1 MQKIERGQTLMKRIF
16 TIATAILL
24 VCTLLM
30 TLTSCGGSDTADE
43 TVEVYSTEE
52 AEYTQ
57 SAVTVNKTSAEV
69 LEYFNS
75 LVNGVKDDKPVV
87 NYNIEKNV
95 PNDSLKVTKQGAED
109 AAEIDDSLKAIN
121 DAAKGIKDL
130 ILEDIKGTSG
140 TINFGEDNSE
150 TLFVKGES
158 WATELTAEDI
168 EYATIKEVGDQYF
181 ITIAF
186 NDLTSAEAQDVLT
199 KAFDLRDKE
208 EILASDEFAKTK
220 DYLVLNDYDVVYSG
234 CKITATVDRL
244 TNEITNINYYKAA
257 KVTASMTGAGT
268 LESYG
273 DVSVMFT
280 LEDKANYDITWDSGL
295 PTSPVETAE
304 VSK

>member
-1 MQKIERGQTLMKRIF
+1 MKRIF

-24 VCTLLM
+24 ISALLM

-57 SAVTVNKTSAEV
+57 SAVTVGKTSEEV
-69 LEYFNS
+69 LAYFNT
-75 LVNGVKDDKPVV
+75 LVNGVKADRPIV

-95 PNDSLKVTKQGAED
+95 PNDSLKVTKKGAED
-109 AAEIDDSLKAIN
+109 AEEIDDSLKAIN
-121 DAAKGIKDL
+121 DAAKGVKDL
-130 ILEDIKGTSG
+130 ILEDIKGNSG
-140 TINFGEDNSE
+140 TINFGDDNSE
-150 TLFVKGES
+150 MLLVKGES
-158 WATELTAEDI
+158 WSSQLTAEDI
-168 EYATIKEVGDQYF
+168 DYAELKEIGDQYF

-186 NDLTSAEAQDVLT
+186 NDLTNEEAQEVLT

-208 EILASDEFAKTK
+208 EILASEEFAKTK

-234 CKITATVDRL
+234 CKITATVNRL
-244 TNEITNINYYKAA
+244 TNEITNINFFKAA
-257 KVTASMTGAGT
+257 NVTAYMTGAGT

-304 VSK
+304 VK

>member
-30 TLTSCGGSDTADE
+30 TLTSCGGSETTDE
-43 TVEVYSTEE
+43 TVEVVSTEE
-52 AEYTQ
+52 AVYTE
-57 SAVTVNKTSAEV
+57 SATPVGKTSEEV
-69 LEYFNS
+69 LAYFNS
-75 LVNGVKDDKPVV
+75 LVNGVKADKPVV
-87 NYNIEKNV
+87 SYRIEKNV
-95 PNDSLKVTKQGAED
+95 PNGSLKVTKQGQED
-109 AAEIDDSLKAIN
+109 AEEIDSSLSAIN

-130 ILEDIKGTSG
+130 VLEDIRETSG
-140 TINFGEDNSE
+140 DINYGEDNSE

-158 WATELTAEDI
+158 WATELTSEDI
-168 EYATIKEVGDQYF
+168 AYATLKEIGDQYF

-186 NDLTSAEAQDVLT
+186 NDLTSAEAQNVLT

-208 EILASDEFAKTK
+208 EILASEEFAKTK

-257 KVTASMTGAGT
+257 NVTAYMTGAGT

-280 LEDKANYDITWDSGL
+280 LEDKANYDINWESGL

-304 VSK
+304 AAK

>member
-1 MQKIERGQTLMKRIF
+1 MKRIF

-24 VCTLLM
+24 VCTLLI
-30 TLTSCGGSDTADE
+30 TFTSCGGSDTADE

-57 SAVTVNKTSAEV
+57 SAVTVGKTSDEV
-69 LEYFNS
+69 LAYFNT
-75 LVNGVKDDKPVV
+75 LVNGVKADKPIV

-95 PNDSLKVTKQGAED
+95 PNDSLKVTKKGAED
-109 AAEIDDSLKAIN
+109 AEEIDDSLKAIN
-121 DAAKGIKDL
+121 DAAKGVKDL
-130 ILEDIKGTSG
+130 ILEDIRGNSG
-140 TINFGEDNSE
+140 TINFGDDNSE
-150 TLFVKGES
+150 MLLVKGES
-158 WATELTAEDI
+158 WASQLTAEDI
-168 EYATIKEVGDQYF
+168 DYAEIKEIGDQYF

-208 EILASDEFAKTK
+208 EILASEEFAKTK
-220 DYLVLNDYDVVYSG
+220 EYLVLNDYDVVYSG

-244 TNEITNINYYKAA
+244 TNEITNINFFKATN
-257 KVTASMTGAGT
+257 VTAYMTGAGT

-280 LEDKANYDITWDSGL
+280 LEDKANYDINWESGM

-304 VSK
+304 AVK

>member
-1 MQKIERGQTLMKRIF
+1 MKRIF

-24 VCTLLM
+24 VGTLLM
-30 TLTSCGGSDTADE
+30 TLTSCGGSDTTDE
-43 TVEVYSTEE
+43 TAEVYSTEE

-57 SAVTVNKTSAEV
+57 SAVTVGKTSEEV
-69 LEYFNS
+69 LAYFNT
-75 LVNGVKDDKPVV
+75 LVNGVKVDRPVV

-95 PNDSLKVTKQGAED
+95 PNDSLKVTKKGAED
-109 AAEIDDSLKAIN
+109 AEEIDASLEAIN

-130 ILEDIKGTSG
+130 ILEDIKGNSG
-140 TINFGEDNSE
+140 TINFGDDNSE
-150 TLFVKGES
+150 MLLVKGES
-158 WATELTAEDI
+158 WSSQLTSEDI
-168 EYATIKEVGDQYF
+168 DYAELKEIGDQYF

-186 NDLTSAEAQDVLT
+186 NDLTNEQAQEVLT

-208 EILASDEFAKTK
+208 EILASEEFAKTK

-244 TNEITNINYYKAA
+244 TNEITNINFFKSAN
-257 KVTASMTGAGT
+257 VTAYMTGAGT

-295 PTSPVETAE
+295 PTSPIETAE
-304 VSK
+304 AK

>member
-1 MQKIERGQTLMKRIF
+1 MKRIL

-24 VCTLLM
+24 VSTLLM
-30 TLTSCGGSDTADE
+30 TLTSCGSSDNTEE
-43 TVEVYSTEE
+43 TEEVVYTEE
-52 AEYTQ
+52 AVYTE
-57 SAVTVNKTSAEV
+57 SATLVGKTSEEV
-69 LEYFNS
+69 LNYFNN
-75 LVNGVKDDKPVV
+75 LVNGVKTDKPVV
-87 NYNIEKNV
+87 SYRIEKNV
-95 PNDSLKVTKQGAED
+95 PNGSLKVTKQGEEEKE
-109 AAEIDDSLKAIN
+109 EIDSSLTAIN

-130 ILEDIKGTSG
+130 VLEDIKETSG
-140 TINFGEDNSE
+140 SINYGEDNSE

-168 EYATIKEVGDQYF
+168 DYATLKEIGDTYY

-186 NDLTSAEAQDVLT
+186 NDLTSEQAQNVLT

-208 EILASDEFAKTK
+208 EILASEEFAKSK

-234 CKITATVDRL
+234 CKITATVNRL

-257 KVTASMTGAGT
+257 NVTAYMTGAGT

-280 LEDKANYDITWDSGL
+280 LEDKANYDITWESGL

-304 VSK
+304 VK

>member
-24 VCTLLM
+24 VSALLM
-30 TLTSCGGSDTADE
+30 TLTSCGSSDTADE

-52 AEYTQ
+52 AEYTK
-57 SAVTVNKTSAEV
+57 SAVTVGKTSEEV
-69 LEYFNS
+69 LAYFNT
-75 LVNGVKDDKPVV
+75 LVNSVKADKPIV

-95 PNDSLKVTKQGAED
+95 PNGSLKVTKKGAED
-109 AAEIDDSLKAIN
+109 AEEIDDSLKAIN
-121 DAAKGIKDL
+121 DAAKGVKDL
-130 ILEDIKGTSG
+130 ILEDIKGNSG
-140 TINFGEDNSE
+140 TINFGDDNSE
-150 TLFVKGES
+150 MLLVKGES
-158 WATELTAEDI
+158 WASQLTAEDI
-168 EYATIKEVGDQYF
+168 DYAEIKEIGDQYF

-186 NDLTSAEAQDVLT
+186 NDLTSDEAQDVLT

-208 EILASDEFAKTK
+208 EILASEEFAKTK

-234 CKITATVDRL
+234 CKITATVNRL
-244 TNEITNINYYKAA
+244 TNEITNINFFKAA
-257 KVTASMTGAGT
+257 NVTAYMTGAGT

-280 LEDKANYDITWDSGL
+280 LEDKANYDINWESGL

>member
-1 MQKIERGQTLMKRIF
+1 MKRIF

-24 VCTLLM
+24 VSALLM
-30 TLTSCGGSDTADE
+30 TFTSCGSSDTDE
-43 TVEVYSTEE
+43 EVAEVYSTEE
-52 AEYTQ
+52 AVYTE
-57 SAVTVNKTSAEV
+57 SAVPVGKTSDEV
-69 LEYFNS
+69 LSYFNS
-75 LVNGVKDDKPVV
+75 LVNSVKLDKPGVS
-87 NYNIEKNV
+87 YRIEKNV

-109 AAEIDDSLKAIN
+109 AEEIDASLKAIN

-130 ILEDIKGTSG
+130 ILEDIKETSG
-140 TINFGEDNSE
+140 NINFGDDNSE
-150 TLFVKGES
+150 SLFVKGES
-158 WATELTAEDI
+158 WASKLTAEDI
-168 EYATIKEVGDQYF
+168 DYATLQEIGDKYF

-186 NDLTSAEAQDVLT
+186 NDLTSDEAQDVLT

-208 EILASDEFAKTK
+208 EILASEEFAKSK
-220 DYLVLNDYDVVYSG
+220 EYLVLNNYDVVYSG

-257 KVTASMTGAGT
+257 NVTAYMTGAGT

-280 LEDKANYDITWDSGL
+280 LEDKANYDITWESGL

-304 VSK
+304 AK

>member
-1 MQKIERGQTLMKRIF
+1 MKRIF

-24 VCTLLM
+24 VSALLM
-30 TLTSCGGSDTADE
+30 TLTSCGGSDTSDE

-57 SAVTVNKTSAEV
+57 SAVTVGKTSEEV
-69 LEYFNS
+69 LAYFNS
-75 LVNGVKDDKPVV
+75 LVNGVKADKPIV
-87 NYNIEKNV
+87 NYSIEKNV
-95 PNDSLKVTKQGAED
+95 PNDSLKVTKKGAED
-109 AAEIDDSLKAIN
+109 AEEVDDSLKAIN

-130 ILEDIKGTSG
+130 ILEDIKGNSG
-140 TINFGEDNSE
+140 MVNFGDDNSE
-150 TLFVKGES
+150 MLLVKGES
-158 WATELTAEDI
+158 WATKLTAEDI
-168 EYATIKEVGDQYF
+168 DYAEIKEIGDKYF

-186 NDLTSAEAQDVLT
+186 NDLTSAEAQDVLS

-220 DYLVLNDYDVVYSG
+220 EYLVLNDYDVVYSG

-244 TNEITNINYYKAA
+244 TNEIININYYKAA
-257 KVTASMTGAGT
+257 KVTAYMTGAGT
-268 LESYG
+268 LASYG

-295 PTSPVETAE
+295 PTSPVETSE
-304 VSK
+304 VK

>member
-1 MQKIERGQTLMKRIF
+1 MKRIL

-24 VCTLLM
+24 VSALLM
-30 TLTSCGGSDTADE
+30 TLTSCGSSENTEE
-43 TVEVYSTEE
+43 TEEVIYTEE
-52 AEYTQ
+52 AVYTE
-57 SAVTVNKTSAEV
+57 SATPVGKTSEEV
-69 LEYFNS
+69 LSYFNS
-75 LVNGVKDDKPVV
+75 LVNGVKINKPVV
-87 NYNIEKNV
+87 SYNIEKNV
-95 PNDSLKVTKQGAED
+95 PNGSLKVTKQGEED
-109 AAEIDDSLKAIN
+109 TEEIDESLKAIN
-121 DAAKGIKDL
+121 DAASGLKDL
-130 ILEDIKGTSG
+130 MLEDIKSTSG
-140 TINFGEDNSE
+140 NIGYGEDNSE

-168 EYATIKEVGDQYF
+168 EYATLKEIGDTYY

-186 NDLTSAEAQDVLT
+186 NDLTSEQAQEVLT

-208 EILASDEFAKTK
+208 EILGSEEFEKSK
-220 DYLVLNDYDVVYSG
+220 EYLILNDYDVVYSG

-257 KVTASMTGAGT
+257 NVTAYMTGAGT

-280 LEDKANYDITWDSGL
+280 LEDKANYDITWDNGL

>member
-16 TIATAILL
+16 SIATAILL

-30 TLTSCGGSDTADE
+30 TLTSCGGSDASDDAA
-43 TVEVYSTEE
+43 EVYSTEE

-57 SAVTVNKTSAEV
+57 SAVTVEKTSEEV
-69 LEYFNS
+69 LAYFNS
-75 LVNGVKDDKPVV
+75 LVNGVKADMPTV
-87 NYNIEKNV
+87 NYSIEKNV
-95 PNDSLKVTKQGAED
+95 PNGSLKITKQGEE
-109 AAEIDDSLKAIN
+109 EIDDSLKAIN

-140 TINFGEDNSE
+140 TINFGDDNSE
-150 TLFVKGES
+150 MLLVKGES

-168 EYATIKEVGDQYF
+168 EYASLREIGDQYF

-208 EILASDEFAKTK
+208 EILASEEFAKTK

-257 KVTASMTGAGT
+257 NVTASMTGAGT
-268 LESYG
+268 LEGYG

-280 LEDKANYDITWDSGL
+280 LEDKANYDITWDNGL

-304 VSK
+304 AK

>member
-1 MQKIERGQTLMKRIF
+1 MKRIF
-16 TIATAILL
+16 TIITAILL
-24 VCTLLM
+24 VSALLM
-30 TLTSCGGSDTADE
+30 TLTACGSSDTDNE

-57 SAVTVNKTSAEV
+57 SAVTVGKTSEEV
-69 LEYFNS
+69 LAYFNS
-75 LVNGVKDDKPVV
+75 LVNGVKADKPAVS
-87 NYNIEKNV
+87 YSIEKNI
-95 PNDSLKVTKQGAED
+95 PNGSLKVTKQGAED
-109 AAEIDDSLKAIN
+109 AEEIDDSLKAIN
-121 DAAKGIKDL
+121 DAAKGVKDL
-130 ILEDIKGTSG
+130 ILDDIRENSG
-140 TINFGEDNSE
+140 YINYGEDNSE

-158 WATELTAEDI
+158 WASELTAEDI
-168 EYATIKEVGDQYF
+168 DYATIKEIGDKYF

-208 EILASDEFAKTK
+208 EILASEEFAKSK
-220 DYLVLNDYDVVYSG
+220 EYLALNDYDVVYSG

-257 KVTASMTGAGT
+257 NVTAYMTGAGT

-304 VSK
+304 AK

>member
-1 MQKIERGQTLMKRIF
+1 MKRIF

-30 TLTSCGGSDTADE
+30 TLTSCGGSDTTDE
-43 TVEVYSTEE
+43 TAEVYSTEE

-57 SAVTVNKTSAEV
+57 SAVTVGKTSEEV
-69 LEYFNS
+69 LAYFNT
-75 LVNGVKDDKPVV
+75 LVNGVKVDRPVV

-95 PNDSLKVTKQGAED
+95 PNDSLKVTKKGAED
-109 AAEIDDSLKAIN
+109 AEEIDASLEAIN

-130 ILEDIKGTSG
+130 ILEDIKGNSG
-140 TINFGEDNSE
+140 TINFGDDNSE
-150 TLFVKGES
+150 MLLVKGES
-158 WATELTAEDI
+158 WSSQLTSEDI
-168 EYATIKEVGDQYF
+168 DYAELKEIGDQYF

-186 NDLTSAEAQDVLT
+186 NDLTNEQAQEVLT

-208 EILASDEFAKTK
+208 EILASEEFAKTK

-244 TNEITNINYYKAA
+244 TNEITNINFFKSAN
-257 KVTASMTGAGT
+257 VTAYMTGAGT

-295 PTSPVETAE
+295 PTSPIETAE
-304 VSK
+304 AK

>member
-1 MQKIERGQTLMKRIF
+1 MQKIERGKTLMKRIF

-24 VCTLLM
+24 VSALLM

-57 SAVTVNKTSAEV
+57 SAVTVGKTSEEV
-69 LEYFNS
+69 LAYFNS
-75 LVNGVKDDKPVV
+75 LVNGVKADKPIV

-95 PNDSLKVTKQGAED
+95 PNGSLKVTKQGAED
-109 AAEIDDSLKAIN
+109 AEEIDDSLKAIN
-121 DAAKGIKDL
+121 DAAKGVKDL
-130 ILEDIKGTSG
+130 ILEDIRGNSG
-140 TINFGEDNSE
+140 TINFGDDNSE
-150 TLFVKGES
+150 MLLVKGES
-158 WATELTAEDI
+158 WASELTAEDI
-168 EYATIKEVGDQYF
+168 DYAELKEIGDQYF

-186 NDLTSAEAQDVLT
+186 NDLTSEEAQNVLT
-199 KAFDLRDKE
+199 QAFDLRDKE
-208 EILASDEFAKTK
+208 EILASEEFAKTK
-220 DYLVLNDYDVVYSG
+220 EYLVLNDYDVVYSG

-244 TNEITNINYYKAA
+244 TNEITNINFFKAA
-257 KVTASMTGAGT
+257 NVTAYMTGAGT

-304 VSK
+304 IK

>member
-1 MQKIERGQTLMKRIF
+1 MKRIF
-16 TIATAILL
+16 TIATAVLL

-30 TLTSCGGSDTADE
+30 TLTSCGGSDTTEE

-57 SAVTVNKTSAEV
+57 SAVTVGKTSEEV
-69 LEYFNS
+69 LAYFNG
-75 LVNGVKDDKPVV
+75 LVNGVKADKPIV

-109 AAEIDDSLKAIN
+109 AEEIDDSLKAIN
-121 DAAKGIKDL
+121 DAAKGVKDL
-130 ILEDIKGTSG
+130 ILEDIKGNSG
-140 TINFGEDNSE
+140 TINFGDDNSE
-150 TLFVKGES
+150 MLLVKGES
-158 WATELTAEDI
+158 WASQLTAEDI
-168 EYATIKEVGDQYF
+168 DYAEIKEIGDQYF

-186 NDLTSAEAQDVLT
+186 NDLTSDEAQDVLT

-208 EILASDEFAKTK
+208 EILASEEFAKTK

-234 CKITATVDRL
+234 CKITATVNRL
-244 TNEITNINYYKAA
+244 TNEITNINFFKAA
-257 KVTASMTGAGT
+257 NVTAYMTGAGT

-280 LEDKANYDITWDSGL
+280 LEDKANYEINWESGL

>member
-24 VCTLLM
+24 VSALLM
-30 TLTSCGGSDTADE
+30 TFTSCGSSDTDE
-43 TVEVYSTEE
+43 DVVEVYSTEE
-52 AEYTQ
+52 AVYTE
-57 SAVTVNKTSAEV
+57 SAVPVGKTSDEV
-69 LEYFNS
+69 LSYFNS
-75 LVNGVKDDKPVV
+75 LVNSVKLDKPGVS
-87 NYNIEKNV
+87 YRIEKNV
-95 PNDSLKVTKQGAED
+95 PNDSLKVTKQGAEN
-109 AAEIDDSLKAIN
+109 AEEIDASLNAIN

-130 ILEDIKGTSG
+130 ILEDIKETSG
-140 TINFGEDNSE
+140 NINFGDDSSE
-150 TLFVKGES
+150 SLFVKGES
-158 WATELTAEDI
+158 WASKLTAEDI
-168 EYATIKEVGDQYF
+168 DYATLQEIGDKYF

-186 NDLTSAEAQDVLT
+186 NDLTSEEAQDVLT

-208 EILASDEFAKTK
+208 EILASEEFAKSK
-220 DYLVLNDYDVVYSG
+220 EYLVLNDYDVVYSG

-257 KVTASMTGAGT
+257 NVTAYMTGAGT

-280 LEDKANYDITWDSGL
+280 LEDKANYDITWESGL

-304 VSK
+304 VK

>member
-24 VCTLLM
+24 VSALLM
-30 TLTSCGGSDTADE
+30 TFTSCGSSDTDE
-43 TVEVYSTEE
+43 EVAEVYSTEE
-52 AEYTQ
+52 AVYTE
-57 SAVTVNKTSAEV
+57 SAVPVGKTSDEV
-69 LEYFNS
+69 LSYFNS
-75 LVNGVKDDKPVV
+75 LVNSVKLDKPGVS
-87 NYNIEKNV
+87 YRIEKNV

-109 AAEIDDSLKAIN
+109 AEEIDASLKAIN

-130 ILEDIKGTSG
+130 ILEDIKETSG
-140 TINFGEDNSE
+140 NINFGDDNSE
-150 TLFVKGES
+150 SLFVKGES
-158 WATELTAEDI
+158 WASKLTAEDI
-168 EYATIKEVGDQYF
+168 DYATLQEIGDKYF

-186 NDLTSAEAQDVLT
+186 NDLTSDEAQDVLT

-208 EILASDEFAKTK
+208 EILASEEFAKSK
-220 DYLVLNDYDVVYSG
+220 EYLVLNNYDVVYSG

-257 KVTASMTGAGT
+257 NVTAYMTGAGT

-280 LEDKANYDITWDSGL
+280 LEDKANYDITWESGL

-304 VSK
+304 AK